1 MKKIVKIEPY
11 YEPRMWGGGRRLIDE
26 FHYVTD
32 VKPLGEVYNVVAL
45 PGHAD
50 CFVPEMDRTL
60 SELYVSCPEWFECE
74 TKELPIRVNILDPMA
89 DLSIQIHPDDAFARS
104 YNGGRGKP
112 EAWVILDAPKDGY
125 IEFGHHAKTRKQFME
140 WSESGQWDA
149 LLRYLHTP
157 VDGFI
162 DIPAGTLH
170 AIGKGVLTYNISRN
184 ADCTLRLYD
193 YDRVDPATGR
203 KRPIQVEEVLENVNV
218 PDRLIE
224 FQMYP
229 AAIEHGCLV
238 TRYWDEP
245 GLYTLIRIQ
254 TKDGGRFLHD
264 GFAFYTCVKGEG
276 TINGVPIRQG
286 ETVLVPCHMG
296 WITLEG
302 NMDLFLAGYRNENG
316 DF

>member
-1 MKKIVKIEPY
+1 MSRMSNRLARCTTSWRCRVMRIVLCRK
-11 YEPRMWGGGRRLIDE
+11 WTGRFPSCMFRARNGSNARRRNCRSGSTFWIRWPTFRFRSIRTTRSPVRTTAD
-26 FHYVTD
+26 
-32 VKPLGEVYNVVAL
+32 GES
-45 PGHAD
+45 
-50 CFVPEMDRTL
+50 R
-60 SELYVSCPEWFECE
+60 
-74 TKELPIRVNILDPMA
+74 K
-89 DLSIQIHPDDAFARS
+89 
-104 YNGGRGKP
+104 RGSFWMP
-112 EAWVILDAPKDGY
+112 PKDGY
-125 IEFGHHAKTRKQFME
+125 IEFGHHAKTRKQFTE
-140 WSESGQWDA
+140 WSESGKWDA

-203 KRPIQVEEVLENVNV
+203 KRPIQVEEVLKNVNV

-229 AAIEHGCLV
+229 VAIEHGCLV